1 MYEDYFSLSGPAF
14 GVSPD
19 PTFFFGSRT
28 HNKAMSYLYYG
39 LKQGDGFIVVTGAAG
54 AGKTILVNRLIEQEK
69 RSGVTAAAL
78 PAPMDAGDELLAR
91 ILAVFGVDGAG
102 ARSQRLE
109 IFERFLFEEL
119 ARGRRVALIV
129 DEAQN
134 LSSEAFEELRM
145 LTTIDY
151 DGTPLF
157 QAFLIGAPALE
168 DRLRAP
174 ELTALKRRVIASCR
188 LDPLT
193 QEETREYI
201 LHRLSAAGWRE
212 DPVFTDGAFARI
224 YEETSG
230 APIRINL
237 LCNRIMLY
245 CAVEKRHEATAE
257 IVEAVLRE
265 MRLESPD
272 MVADAPMEDNM
283 AGADA
288 GGDAPA
294 ADRPAPPEGEAR
306 PSISEFD
313 RLIGPRRV
321 DAPNE
326 DRQEATLS
334 DVASA
339 IAAAANGGI
348 GDAPAY
354 GDAAEPVSSS
364 ENSAIGD
371 VTAAL
376 RDAEAMV
383 AALRGAADTRR
394 RAWREREAA
403 IASGLARAE
412 DLIAAL
418 RRINGRAVS

>member
-19 PTFFFGSRT
+19 PKFFFGSRT

-54 AGKTILVNRLIEQEK
+54 AGKTILVNRLIAQEK

-78 PAPMDAGDELLAR
+78 PAPGGAGDELLAR

-119 ARGRRVALIV
+119 TRGRRVLLIV

-134 LSSEAFEELRM
+134 LSPEAFEELRM
-145 LTTIDY
+145 LSAIDY

-157 QAFLIGAPALE
+157 QAFLVGAPALE

-237 LCNRIMLY
+237 LCNRVMLY

-272 MVADAPMEDNM
+272 MFADTSMKDDT
-283 AGADA
+283 AGADS
-288 GGDAPA
+288 DAP
-294 ADRPAPPEGEAR
+294 PAPPESGTR

-321 DAPNE
+321 DAPVE

-339 IAAAANGGI
+339 IAAAANGGL
-348 GDAPAY
+348 GDAITDS
-354 GDAAEPVSSS
+354 DAAGPVSPS
-364 ENSAIGD
+364 ENRAIGD

-383 AALRGAADTRR
+383 AVLRGAADTRR
-394 RAWREREAA
+394 QAWREREAA

-418 RRINGRAVS
+418 RRMNGRAVS

>member
-1 MYEDYFSLSGPAF
+1 MYEDYFSLAGPAF

-19 PTFFFGSRT
+19 PKFFFGSRT

-39 LKQGDGFIVVTGAAG
+39 LKQGDGFIVITGAAG

-78 PAPMDAGDELLAR
+78 AAPGGAGDDLLAR

-102 ARSQRLE
+102 ARSARLE

-119 ARGRRVALIV
+119 TRGRRVLLIV
-129 DEAQN
+129 DEAHA
-134 LSSEAFEELRM
+134 LSEEAFEELRM
-145 LTTIDY
+145 LSNIDY

-157 QAFLIGAPALE
+157 QAFLVGAPALE

-188 LDPLT
+188 LDALT
-193 QEETREYI
+193 PEETREYI
-201 LHRLSAAGWRE
+201 LHRLSAVGWRE
-212 DPVFTDGAFARI
+212 DPVFTDEAFARI

-245 CAVEKRHEATAE
+245 CAVEKHHEATSE

-265 MRLESPD
+265 MRMESPD
-272 MVADAPMEDNM
+272 MFADASMKDNT
-283 AGADA
+283 ADVD
-288 GGDAPA
+288 GDAPA
-294 ADRPAPPEGEAR
+294 ADRPAPPESEAR

-313 RLIGPRRV
+313 RLIGRRRV
-321 DAPNE
+321 EAPTE

-339 IAAAANGGI
+339 IAAATNGGI
-348 GDAPAY
+348 SDATTD

-383 AALRGAADTRR
+383 AALRGAAQTRR
-394 RAWREREAA
+394 QAWREREAA

-418 RRINGRAVS
+418 RRMNGRAVS